1 MPECS
6 CETYLL
12 VLQCRKT
19 GTATLCLNKQNISV
33 LGREGNVFPPEFQK
47 AGFEAESR
55 GASNGKENAPP

>member
-19 GTATLCLNKQNISV
+19 GTATLRLNKQNISV

-47 AGFEAESR
+47 AGFETEIR
-55 GASNGKENAPP
+55 GVSNGK